1 MRHYSKEPR
10 NTTLL
15 KHAYTAIQPT
25 LMQLLRSHYIFAFN
39 LPLPLARLFPTAGD
53 YWFLRLAARI
63 SKLGLENTSL
73 ASSLGPGH
81 DEIEG
86 YPKVVI
92 QTYRDGRKI
101 DDMLALYRCGVG
113 YKRWKKSMTVAM
125 MEAKA
130 GGSIIEH
137 IPGSLLC
144 SATIVYSRFI
154 GSYNVSQSLFFS
166 FQLLFYTSHRA

>member
-1 MRHYSKEPR
+1 MIIRANATRGITSFTKIMRHYFQQPK
-10 NTTLL
+10 NTRLL
-15 KHAYTAIQPT
+15 KHAYSAIHPT

-39 LPLPLARLFPTAGD
+39 LPLPLARLFLTSGD
-53 YWFLRLAARI
+53 YWFIRFAARI
-63 SKLGLENTSL
+63 SRLGSENTAL

-86 YPKVVI
+86 YPKGVI

-101 DDMLALYRCGVG
+101 DDMLALYRCGVA
-113 YKRWKKSMTVAM
+113 YKRWKKSMAVAM

-144 SATIVYSRFI
+144 SATIVYSKFS
-154 GSYNVSQSLFFS
+154 SYAL
-166 FQLLFYTSHRA
+166 QL